1 LNTVLALIVFAIYS
15 SAGLWLVWG
24 ALRKNPRSHGK
35 HVAGLALAILGW
47 FAHGY
52 ALCEAVFRGPALAL
66 STTDTVSIVGWV
78 IATIAIIVASWRSR
92 FDFISGSLLIAAGI
106 DAAITNDSSRDF
118 ALSQHGWQ
126 LTTHVVLSVI
136 AYALITIGAVFAL
149 ALSLLDRRLRSHR
162 ALGWLSS
169 LPSVEALESGMFQAL
184 IAGFVLL
191 SFALFSGFIF
201 VDNLFGQHL
210 VHKAILSCVAWLVLG
225 VLLFGRWRFGWR
237 GQIAAKWAIS
247 GYILLV
253 LAYFGSKII
262 LEMILN
268 RHWG

>member
-1 LNTVLALIVFAIYS
+1 MLAFIVLAIYL

-24 ALRKNPRSHGK
+24 ALHKNASAHGK
-35 HVAGLALAILGW
+35 HVAGLALAVVGW
-47 FAHGY
+47 LTHGY

-78 IATIAIIVASWRSR
+78 IATIAIGVALWRSR
-92 FDFISGSLLIAAGI
+92 FDFISGGLLIAAGI

-126 LTTHVVLSVI
+126 LTTHVMLSVI
-136 AYALITIGAVFAL
+136 AYALITVGAVLAL

-162 ALGWLSS
+162 PLGWLSS

-201 VDNLFGQHL
+201 VDDLFDQHL
-210 VHKAILSCVAWLVLG
+210 AHKAILSCIAWLVLA
-225 VLLFGRWRFGWR
+225 VLIFGRWRFGWR
-237 GQIAAKWAIS
+237 GQTAAKWAIT
-247 GYILLV
+247 GYLLLV
-253 LAYFGSKII
+253 LAYFGSKIV
-262 LEMILN
+262 LEMVLN